1 MSVSGYGWG
10 RCKGVQGQVEL
21 HLQEVACYL
30 TWVLGSE
37 LESSVRVLSSRQGMC
52 CPPDW
57 KKLRDSGWLE
67 HCEHGSGWVRVRVPS
82 AWIQTIRL
90 HS

>member
-57 KKLRDSGWLE
+57 KK
-67 HCEHGSGWVRVRVPS
+67 
-82 AWIQTIRL
+82 
-90 HS
+90 